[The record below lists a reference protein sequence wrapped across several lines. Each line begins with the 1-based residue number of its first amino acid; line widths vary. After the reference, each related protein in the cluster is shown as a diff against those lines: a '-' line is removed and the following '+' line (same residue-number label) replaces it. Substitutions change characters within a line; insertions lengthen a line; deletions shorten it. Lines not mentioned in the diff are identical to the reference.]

1 MRARA
6 KAISDGQ
13 KRSQPRGNAKYI
25 GMENGVAD

>member
-6 KAISDGQ
+6 KAMARNAAIGGISG
-13 KRSQPRGNAKYI
+13 KYI